1 LVACFLLAGCERAVP
16 PAYELSVKVKALTA
30 DDIKDP
36 TRYGVIEEQLVNN
49 RTPLEPS

>member
-1 LVACFLLAGCERAVP
+1 MFTLVACFLLAGCERAVP

-36 TRYGVIEEQLVNN
+36 DKFRRPLDARLVK
-49 RTPLEPS
+49 P